1 MRGLAL
7 IPKEFV
13 MINDMDFKM
22 ELLREMFNL
31 GKDGDCSDILKS
43 IKKVTGFTNDEMAM
57 VLGYSSGVRISE
69 FINRKQKPSN
79 QGMTAV
85 FFWCLL
91 NVETIAH
98 QTDVELTLHDFRDI
112 PQS

>member
-1 MRGLAL
+1 
-7 IPKEFV
+7 

-22 ELLREMFNL
+22 GFMREMFRL
-31 GKDGDCSDILKS
+31 DDTGDYSDIIKC
-43 IKKVTGFTNDEMAM
+43 IKKATGFTNDEMAT

-69 FINRKQKPSN
+69 FIHRKHKPSN
-79 QGMTAV
+79 QGMTAL

-91 NVETIAH
+91 NAEIISDH
-98 QTDVELTLHDFRDI
+98 TDVELVLHDFRNI